1 MTPALIVG
9 GDISTS
15 VLIAWRKTYF
25 GTSFKKGIEEY
36 IIPLAEYSLIFSLEV

>member
-25 GTSFKKGIEEY
+25 GTSFKGFEEY
-36 IIPLAEYSLIFSLEV
+36 FIPLTEYSLIFSLEV